1 MSYRR
6 HARSVAV
13 AAPRR
18 VSPVA
23 AGLAAAAAALAALLA
38 VPAHAAGAGLQV
50 DFIANGV
57 HMSCAAADVALQK
70 VAVVQVSWRCQNSG
84 TRFRCDMTSA
94 GGVYATDLQLV
105 ALNCTALT
113 ELPAGSPPT
122 LIRASG
128 FESA

>member
-1 MSYRR
+1 MIAWPLMRIAACTIR
-6 HARSVAV
+6 PPGPGKTDIRSAVELMFPVKV
-13 AAPRR
+13 AA
-18 VSPVA
+18 
-23 AGLAAAAAALAALLA
+23 
-38 VPAHAAGAGLQV
+38 
-50 DFIANGV
+50 
-57 HMSCAAADVALQK
+57 
-70 VAVVQVSWRCQNSG
+70 VQVSWRCQNSG